1 MVTAK
6 IAVFC
11 SRSVMKLDND
21 LYLRALRR
29 EATERTPVW
38 LMRQAG
44 RYLPEYRKVRAQ
56 AGDFMT
62 LAGTPDMACEVTIQ
76 PLERFPLDAAIIFSD
91 ILTIPDAMGLGLH
104 FVQGEGPRFTDPIT
118 NVKQIDKLP
127 IPDAE
132 DLQYVMDAISLT
144 VKTLNG
150 RVPLIG
156 FCGSPWT
163 LFTYMV
169 ENGGT
174 KTFAKSK
181 ALLYKNPEAA
191 HQLLDKLAQS
201 TIKYLIGQIQ
211 SGASAVQ
218 IFDSW
223 GGVLS
228 PADFKR
234 FSLRYMQQII
244 DGIKEAGYTETPI
257 VLFSKGANQ
266 SLSTLAD
273 TGCHGLGIDW
283 TIDLKDALRET
294 GGQVALQGNL
304 DPAVL
309 YAPNQ
314 HIDQAV
320 KNVLDSYG
328 QQPGHV
334 FNLGHGMQPDMDP
347 DKVAVLVEA
356 VKRHSQR

>member
-1 MVTAK
+1 
-6 IAVFC
+6 
-11 SRSVMKLDND
+11 MKLDND

-62 LAGTPDMACEVTIQ
+62 LAGTPEMACEVTIQ

-118 NVKQIDKLP
+118 DVKQIDKLP

-223 GGVLS
+223 GGLLS
-228 PADFKR
+228 PAD
-234 FSLRYMQQII
+234 
-244 DGIKEAGYTETPI
+244 
-257 VLFSKGANQ
+257 
-266 SLSTLAD
+266 
-273 TGCHGLGIDW
+273 
-283 TIDLKDALRET
+283 
-294 GGQVALQGNL
+294 
-304 DPAVL
+304 
-309 YAPNQ
+309 
-314 HIDQAV
+314 
-320 KNVLDSYG
+320 
-328 QQPGHV
+328 
-334 FNLGHGMQPDMDP
+334 
-347 DKVAVLVEA
+347 
-356 VKRHSQR
+356 

>member
-1 MVTAK
+1 
-6 IAVFC
+6 
-11 SRSVMKLDND
+11 MKLDND

-62 LAGTPDMACEVTIQ
+62 LAGTPEMACEVTIQ

-118 NVKQIDKLP
+118 DVKQIDKLP

-244 DGIKEAGYTETPI
+244 DGIIEAGYTETPI

-266 SLSTLAD
+266 SLSALAD

-309 YAPNQ
+309 YAPDK

-320 KNVLDSYG
+320 KNVLDNYG
-328 QQPGHV
+328 RQPGHV

>member
-1 MVTAK
+1 MEFK
-6 IAVFC
+6 
-11 SRSVMKLDND
+11 ND

-62 LAGTPDMACEVTIQ
+62 LAGTPEMACEVTIQ

-118 NVKQIDKLP
+118 DVKQIDKLP
-127 IPDAE
+127 IPEAD

-144 VKTLNG
+144 VKTLDG

-163 LFTYMV
+163 LLTYMI
-169 ENGGT
+169 ENGGS
-174 KTFAKSK
+174 KTFAKAKS
-181 ALLYKNPEAA
+181 LLYKNPEAA

-201 TIKYLIGQIQ
+201 TVHYLIGQIQ

-228 PADFKR
+228 PHDFER
-234 FSLRYMQQII
+234 FSLQYMRQIV
-244 DGIKEAGYTETPI
+244 DGIKAAGFTDTPI

-266 SLSTLAD
+266 SLQSLAAS
-273 TGCHGLGIDW
+273 GCDGLGIDW
-283 TIDLKDALRET
+283 TIDLKDALLET

-309 YAPNQ
+309 YAPDDY
-314 HIDQAV
+314 IDQSV
-320 KNVLDSYG
+320 KSVLDSYG
-328 QQPGHV
+328 QKPGHV
-334 FNLGHGMQPDMDP
+334 FNLGHGMQPDMSP
-347 DKVAVLVEA
+347 DKVAVMVDA
-356 VKRHSQR
+356 VRRHSER